1 MSFTMKENKEYYAFI
16 SYKSEDVEWAIWLQ
30 HELEHYHL
38 PASFNGRTDI
48 RQELRPVFRDI
59 DELAA
64 GNLPEQIK
72 RALENSQNLIVVCS
86 PQAAASPWVNQEVQ
100 TFIALGRTNRIFP
113 FIVEGS
119 APKDFFPPA
128 LLALPKNEERLGG
141 DAAKQ
146 GRDIAFVKVV
156 AGMLGLGFDTLWN
169 RYEKEKAEEE
179 RKEREDKEKLLI
191 AQSRFVAEKANDFI
205 EKGDSFIARKAIL
218 ELYGNSNSSHPY
230 VAEAD
235 KVFRRAV
242 LEDTMIM
249 DLGKE
254 YGRIN
259 IPSVSLSKDG
269 STFAIATFKDSILL
283 YNSSNGKILNRIKDI
298 PCCASTMINFS
309 GDNRLL
315 IVTTFYSVRLYD
327 RINCELIHEWNDEDK
342 DIFNS
347 NRVVNARFT
356 DDDNKIIIAT
366 SNGKIVVPN
375 TTDFALIQQFQYE
388 IAGIRIDK
396 GKYYVEDSYTGE
408 ITEHRSVVR
417 CQLTDFIMY
426 DNTIFAAFN
435 DGKLRVIQC
444 SDGEIKSKRIS
455 GNIHSLNMSHDKY
468 LVVASY
474 NTIRLYTP
482 KSLRL
487 KHRFDIETNMRKEYI
502 NYASLE
508 DKVLVLSFDSEKYAG
523 SIIRFYGWI
532 DDKFVPFHKWDI
544 EDPSNIIHISI
555 DKDFTKLL
563 YLTDAGKIR
572 LWSPTSL
579 IHKDIYQFNSTINNI
594 FPFNKGHEVAIETTD
609 GEISIINHHN
619 GNIKSIISANED
631 ETVEQL
637 NHLNLRHKTRY
648 CFKNEGALNDVL
660 FNKDSAIIT
669 TSGYILASGK
679 NGKTLIIE
687 TDNLSIVRVL
697 QCPDDY
703 VDCSL
708 NDISP
713 DEKYIVTASREG
725 RIYIWEFASALLMQT
740 YNLNELISAISF
752 SSDGTDILIGT
763 ETGMLTSL
771 EWHSFDSLIEEQ
783 KNNFEEQYLTSEEKK
798 TFYL

>member
-1 MSFTMKENKEYYAFI
+1 MKENKEYYAFI

-72 RALENSQNLIVVCS
+72 SALENSQNLIVVCS
-86 PQAAASPWVNQEVQ
+86 PLAVASPWVNQEVE
-100 TFIALGRTNRIFP
+100 TFISLGRTDRIFP
-113 FIVEGS
+113 FIVEGNS
-119 APKDFFPPA
+119 PKEFFPPA
-128 LLALPKNEERLGG
+128 LLKLPKNEERLGG
-141 DAAKQ
+141 DASKQ

-156 AGMLGLGFDTLWN
+156 AGMLGLGFDSLWN

-179 RKEREDKEKLLI
+179 RKQREQREKLLI

-205 EKGDSFIARKAIL
+205 EKGDSYIARKAIL
-218 ELYGNSNSSHPY
+218 ELYGNTDSIHPY

-242 LEDTMIM
+242 LEETMIM

-259 IPSVSLSKDG
+259 IPSISLSKDG

-283 YNSSNGKILNRIKDI
+283 YNSSNGKILNRIKDV

-315 IVTTFYSVRLYD
+315 IVTTLHSVRLYNLT
-327 RINCELIHEWNDEDK
+327 NCELMHKWNDEDK
-342 DIFNS
+342 DILS
-347 NRVVNARFT
+347 SDCVVNARFT

-366 SNGKIVVPN
+366 SNGKIVVLN

-388 IAGIRIDK
+388 IAGIYIDK

-408 ITEHRSVVR
+408 ITERRSVVR
-417 CQLTDFIMY
+417 CQLTDFIIY
-426 DNTIFAAFN
+426 DSKIFAAFN

-508 DKVLVLSFDSEKYAG
+508 DKVLMLSIDSEKYAG

-532 DDKFVPFHKWDI
+532 DDKFVPFPQWDI

-572 LWSPTSL
+572 LWSPNSL
-579 IHKDIYQFNSTINNI
+579 KHKDIYQFNSKIINI
-594 FPFNKGHEVAIETTD
+594 YPFNNGPEVAIETTD
-609 GEISIINHHN
+609 GEFTIINHLN
-619 GNIKSIISANED
+619 GNTKSIIHASDNK
-631 ETVEQL
+631 TIEQI

-648 CFKNEGALNDVL
+648 CSINEGALNDVL
-660 FNKDSAIIT
+660 FNKDATIIT
-669 TSGYILASGK
+669 KSGYIIASGK

-687 TDNLSIVRVL
+687 TGNSSIVREL

-703 VDCSL
+703 IDCGFIE
-708 NDISP
+708 ISP

-740 YNLNELISAISF
+740 YNLNEFISTISF

-783 KNNFEEQYLTSEEKK
+783 KSVFGEKYLTSEEKK
-798 TFYL
+798 MFYM